1 MFFDRLRVDE
11 DLERIKKRFKE
22 QYDTPAPAESSE
34 SSESSGFSESSDSS
48 DFSES
53 FEPVQLRTKASEST
67 ALNDSVDSVE
77 LEALHSGI
85 AETVQS
91 FEPVQSTS
99 KNDDKIGAK
108 DFFAMV
114 IAVFSLLLPFLITM
128 LVVMGLFLLFFF
140 RSSIF

>member
-1 MFFDRLRVDE
+1 MFFDRLRVEE

-22 QYDTPAPAESSE
+22 QYETPPPAESSE
-34 SSESSGFSESSDSS
+34 SI
-48 DFSES
+48 
-53 FEPVQLRTKASEST
+53 
-67 ALNDSVDSVE
+67 DSVE
-77 LEALHSGI
+77 SETAELEAPHSKTI
-85 AETVQS
+85 
-91 FEPVQSTS
+91 EPVEQSAV
-99 KNDDKIGAK
+99 KNGDKIGAK